1 MSTFLFAMI
10 DNNSLVKNNYHVK
23 VFIINQHMQ

>member
-10 DNNSLVKNNYHVK
+10 DNNSLQKL
-23 VFIINQHMQ
+23 MS